1 MNEEEVV
8 VEDEGVEETQG
19 LTGLSPGLPVIAGF
33 ITRFKRWAIGIL
45 ILMLSFCFLLGFLF
59 GWAVFA

>member
-1 MNEEEVV
+1 MMEEEV
-8 VEDEGVEETQG
+8 EKTTD
-19 LTGLSPGLPVIAGF
+19 LTGLSPGLPVIASF